1 MAERLAIGK
10 HLKEKA
16 AVEAAQARLDAERA
30 AFELQQAQG
39 GLGLDR
45 VEQARAASAAIEDPE
60 LRKRH
65 QDLVRVAAVGMEM
78 LVAAPDAGPAG
89 VGQRLAGAA
98 ATVVADTRKVSRD
111 MVQRRRQEE
120 RQRAGAQRSA
130 ARDEAWMERYGQHQ
144 GQPQGQQRASRR
156 HANAARQVRRERSD
170 RRAILRVLRGGG
182 GSGAAKTSP
191 AAPSSDQ

>member
-1 MAERLAIGK
+1 M
-10 HLKEKA
+10 
-16 AVEAAQARLDAERA
+16 RA
-30 AFELQQAQG
+30 AFQLQG
-39 GLGLDR
+39 GSGLDR

-65 QDLVRVAAVGMEM
+65 QALVRVAAAGMEM

-111 MVQRRRQEE
+111 MVQRRRQVE

-130 ARDEAWMERYGQHQ
+130 ARDGAWMER
-144 GQPQGQQRASRR
+144 
-156 HANAARQVRRERSD
+156 
-170 RRAILRVLRGGG
+170 
-182 GSGAAKTSP
+182 
-191 AAPSSDQ
+191 